1 MFYLGCSS
9 IKEGTSSELK
19 ELEKARLEVRQL
31 AKGSSK
37 KGARRSLTAVPDE
50 PFQHSDDVDFEID
63 ESTSFVIFAS
73 FYELYNEKVY
83 DLLVPVPKDKKRVGL
98 SVKMD
103 HRGAYVNKL
112 RQIRINSPNDALTLL
127 KAGRQGLTTGT
138 TRLNADSS
146 RSHCLF
152 TLRIAKKVNKTAFQV
167 SNLAF
172 CDLAGTERGK
182 KLGKVDPKLLSES
195 KTINKSLMQ
204 LRLVISDL
212 QGLQKDGN
220 KVVSFR
226 NSKLTQLM
234 EPYLVGHSHTC
245 IMIAVSNNP
254 ENYDDTQ
261 RSLDFASTAQQ
272 IQMGIDRHGKIMKS
286 SSKMNLSRV
295 PSPEEE
301 IEETVHEP
309 TSDPYGVGTDFSDWS
324 KQDVIDDLV
333 YYMQGHKN
341 LHEGIQRMKVE
352 WQKDEQEWNEYK
364 VSYEDRISDLKI
376 CLHNARATGT
386 NDLIDAEE
394 RHSKKVKKLLSAIE
408 ELKNKD
414 DAGGSLKNDEL
425 ITENEKFREKIAEL
439 RSKIADLQEELEAER
454 GPSPLSPISE
464 STHVFELNSTRQLFQ
479 NEKASDKV
487 AELEIENRQLVED
500 NDALNNQIEMGK
512 EMLKTLREEKS
523 ELQNALELAKNPD
536 PAVEGKLKKLN

>member
-1 MFYLGCSS
+1 
-9 IKEGTSSELK
+9 
-19 ELEKARLEVRQL
+19 
-31 AKGSSK
+31 
-37 KGARRSLTAVPDE
+37 
-50 PFQHSDDVDFEID
+50 
-63 ESTSFVIFAS
+63 
-73 FYELYNEKVY
+73 
-83 DLLVPVPKDKKRVGL
+83 
-98 SVKMD
+98 
-103 HRGAYVNKL
+103 
-112 RQIRINSPNDALTLL
+112 
-127 KAGRQGLTTGT
+127 
-138 TRLNADSS
+138 
-146 RSHCLF
+146 
-152 TLRIAKKVNKTAFQV
+152 
-167 SNLAF
+167 
-172 CDLAGTERGK
+172 
-182 KLGKVDPKLLSES
+182 
-195 KTINKSLMQ
+195 MQ

-254 ENYDDTQ
+254 ENHDDTK

-286 SSKMNLSRV
+286 SSKVNHSRV
-295 PSPEEE
+295 PPPVEE

-309 TSDPYGVGTDFSDWS
+309 ISDPYGVGTDFSDWT

-333 YYMQGHKN
+333 YYMQCYKN

-414 DAGGSLKNDEL
+414 AEADSRRLQES
-425 ITENEKFREKIAEL
+425 EL

-500 NDALNNQIEMGK
+500 NDALNNQIKMGK
-512 EMLKTLREEKS
+512 EMLKMLREEKS
-523 ELQNALELAKNPD
+523 ELQNALEQAKNPD
-536 PAVEGKLKKLN
+536 PDVEGKSKNLIKPIKKT